1 MNRFDLRHIQT
12 YTKLQCV
19 FKSNEIDEQRIFLAD
34 DTFSCGFR
42 WCPLR
47 ALASLHTDAVQWIL
61 PFVITMN
68 RANGD

>member
-34 DTFSCGFR
+34 DTFSCGF
-42 WCPLR
+42 
-47 ALASLHTDAVQWIL
+47 SLVPIARTR
-61 PFVITMN
+61 VITYWCCSVDIAFCN
-68 RANGD
+68 YYE